1 MDEQKDTLKRQ
12 IQTQIELLSTM
23 EEGSEEKY
31 RETQILEKLYQLE
44 MEHEK
49 MIDDREAAN
58 HNRMVNEAERQHR
71 ELFDYIQVGV
81 KVVGGVATTVAGIVI
96 LNGVM
101 KFEETGTLT
110 SKASQIALRCF
121 NPFKK

>member
-1 MDEQKDTLKRQ
+1 MDEQKDALKRQ

-49 MIDDREAAN
+49 MFDDREAAN